1 MHRMT
6 TEPSPGARD
15 MRSARKFR
23 IGQTV
28 YYRSLGQRRLHAPS
42 GLCQITRFL
51 PPHENGEFEYQIRD
65 LEAGDE
71 WAASEKELR
80 SA

>member
-1 MHRMT
+1 
-6 TEPSPGARD
+6 

-23 IGQTV
+23 IGH
-28 YYRSLGQRRLHAPS
+28 RPLARRPLHS
-42 GLCQITRFL
+42 TYGTCEITRF
-51 PPHENGEFEYQIRD
+51 PPPYKDREFEYQIRD

-80 SA
+80 PA